1 MSTPRGGGA
10 TPVRR
15 SAESTG
21 SGQAR
26 RRDAPAAAAAKLKQQ
41 MPPSGQFPSRYQNT
55 SADVTPATSVDV
67 TPHTSLDWTGKDMPG
82 DPEPAER
89 SATFHQD
96 CTLADHLQAE
106 ASLGSG
112 DAARYQDGISFS
124 QAATPQKVSTRASA
138 LRDSQEDSV
147 VYNYAFQSPP
157 PHKLR
162 GAKTPSRSSSTATSQ
177 EQGPSFPV
185 VAPSASSSRRPSDQ
199 GGGLSAEPS
208 APSLMNGMGG
218 GTLSPTSSADPGDWA
233 VRSSVESRA
242 RSSQGKSPLGNLG
255 DSIMSDLTEGSIDE
269 ETEEQLAHERAE
281 WNKREQERKESV
293 QRELDQ
299 AEDTRPRTPAI
310 QGMGARGSRPLYR
323 TNSSPAASTAPPQT
337 MSRPSSASPQQARP
351 ASATGVKARPLGVF
365 GFGGGLGGG
374 GSSSTIQD
382 KAARGSGG
390 SLRAMSSIVSKAFD
404 DSDSD
409 GSDFGYK
416 TQPVLTWSASAS
428 IAPLA
433 AAKARGSIPLS
444 RSQSMAS
451 DEFDF

>member
-1 MSTPRGGGA
+1 
-10 TPVRR
+10 
-15 SAESTG
+15 
-21 SGQAR
+21 
-26 RRDAPAAAAAKLKQQ
+26 

-112 DAARYQDGISFS
+112 ERRLCRRRCGGRKRRTELTSV
-124 QAATPQKVSTRASA
+124 AATTLQAMQLDIRTESASA
-138 LRDSQEDSV
+138 RPRRRKRSAPGRALCATVRRTAWCITTRSRARRHTSS
-147 VYNYAFQSPP
+147 AAPRRP
-157 PHKLR
+157 R
-162 GAKTPSRSSSTATSQ
+162 GRSLAKSAALAAGNGRRVCMACPLVLTSRLLSLWCRSSSTATSQ

-255 DSIMSDLTEGSIDE
+255 DSIMSDLTE
-269 ETEEQLAHERAE
+269 
-281 WNKREQERKESV
+281 V
-293 QRELDQ
+293 
-299 AEDTRPRTPAI
+299 RTCAPF
-310 QGMGARGSRPLYR
+310 
-323 TNSSPAASTAPPQT
+323 ASEKPIPGTAC
-337 MSRPSSASPQQARP
+337 
-351 ASATGVKARPLGVF
+351 LI
-365 GFGGGLGGG
+365 
-374 GSSSTIQD
+374 ST
-382 KAARGSGG
+382 
-390 SLRAMSSIVSKAFD
+390 FCY
-404 DSDSD
+404 D
-409 GSDFGYK
+409 G
-416 TQPVLTWSASAS
+416 P
-428 IAPLA
+428 
-433 AAKARGSIPLS
+433 
-444 RSQSMAS
+444 
-451 DEFDF
+451 

>member
-1 MSTPRGGGA
+1 MFQGGRWGSPSPGGQAAWGAAGSPAPLGAQGLSAVPMEVYTPDGKQQTVMVPVLGASFLDPGRGSPPKSSRVDVNPALLRHMSTPRGGGA

-255 DSIMSDLTEGSIDE
+255 DSIMSDLTEV
-269 ETEEQLAHERAE
+269 RAC
-281 WNKREQERKESV
+281 
-293 QRELDQ
+293 
-299 AEDTRPRTPAI
+299 TPF
-310 QGMGARGSRPLYR
+310 
-323 TNSSPAASTAPPQT
+323 ASEKPIPGTAC
-337 MSRPSSASPQQARP
+337 
-351 ASATGVKARPLGVF
+351 LI
-365 GFGGGLGGG
+365 
-374 GSSSTIQD
+374 ST
-382 KAARGSGG
+382 
-390 SLRAMSSIVSKAFD
+390 FCY
-404 DSDSD
+404 D
-409 GSDFGYK
+409 G
-416 TQPVLTWSASAS
+416 P
-428 IAPLA
+428 
-433 AAKARGSIPLS
+433 
-444 RSQSMAS
+444 
-451 DEFDF
+451 